1 MISPMLSNRRKL
13 HQNIF
18 FNSRF
23 TEHAQQRIKERFK
36 ITEDELVEQLDAG
49 LFVQLGKGR
58 DRRKVYRLFYS
69 RDDAGWGV
77 VVQDCY
83 NKEII
88 TVLPTEYYVGK
99 YRKLKPEERRNAKR
113 MVHWGRIEPF
123 LDSVKPHTTVAQ
135 EPTFN
140 LSIAA

>member
-1 MISPMLSNRRKL
+1 MLSNRRKL

-77 VVQDCY
+77 VVQDRY

-99 YRKLKPEERRNAKR
+99 YRKLKPEERRNAKH
-113 MVHWGRIEPF
+113 MVHWGRIESF

-135 EPTFN
+135 ESTFN